1 MSKNGKLEWD
11 NNFGGTPDNID
22 PQAFP
27 NMQQVANYVYN
38 ALHLYLS
45 GQHAQQCPTCN
56 GHTPGI
62 PPSLILTMATAI
74 NGILEALEKGVPVT
88 DGKVILNK
96 AVFEEILHP
105 PEPRKE
111 RIN

>member
-11 NNFGGTPDNID
+11 NNFAGTPDNID

-27 NMQQVANYVYN
+27 NMQQVANYVFN

-56 GHTPGI
+56 GLSQGI
-62 PPSLILTMATAI
+62 PPSLLLTMATAI
-74 NGILEALEKGVPVT
+74 NGILEALEKGVPVV

-96 AVFEEILHP
+96 EVFETILHP
-105 PEPRKE
+105 PEPPKE
-111 RIN
+111 SVN